1 MKKFTSNPISFHPL
15 VPKTIITIIAAC
27 VTESYRRTHYTTG
40 KKVNCNF
47 LFSYLTFFEI
57 CFSKEKKESFSLF
70 SLYLFSYASSSI
82 CSWSLRSGP
91 DCWQTCTSLACN
103 VSSSV
108 PASSSAAPPSLR
120 S

>member
-47 LFSYLTFFEI
+47 LSSYLTFFEI
-57 CFSKEKKESFSLF
+57 CFSKENK
-70 SLYLFSYASSSI
+70 
-82 CSWSLRSGP
+82 
-91 DCWQTCTSLACN
+91 
-103 VSSSV
+103 
-108 PASSSAAPPSLR
+108 
-120 S
+120 